1 MQYLKLC
8 RANRGNCLVET
19 LKNSFYKT
27 MRDGWDSLSI
37 NLAKEKVNIYKQFGT
52 DMDAEESSN
61 AYVNVACKA
70 ITQCVKGKKLV
81 EGNAQI
87 IQELNLKIKET
98 STQVD
103 ETTEQKLKLD
113 RLIDQSNQPMP
124 VHLKVM
130 QFAYTMGQIVANR
143 WAKRAEFS
151 RCVAETYKS
160 EAMDTVGANE
170 DKVVE
175 IIRLK
180 LREGYKTEIDTNY
193 KMEKMKI
200 NSQVRTVE
208 CKYKQ

>member
-1 MQYLKLC
+1 M
-8 RANRGNCLVET
+8 
-19 LKNSFYKT
+19 
-27 MRDGWDSLSI
+27 
-37 NLAKEKVNIYKQFGT
+37 
-52 DMDAEESSN
+52 
-61 AYVNVACKA
+61 
-70 ITQCVKGKKLV
+70 
-81 EGNAQI
+81 
-87 IQELNLKIKET
+87 
-98 STQVD
+98 
-103 ETTEQKLKLD
+103 
-113 RLIDQSNQPMP
+113 IDQSNQPMP

-130 QFAYTMGQIVANR
+130 QFAYTIGQIVANR

-193 KMEKMKI
+193 KMEKMKV
-200 NSQVRTVE
+200 NSQVRTIE